1 MQAMIGQRISAMAFL
16 SVPVL
21 ALLAL
26 SPIRSTSQ
34 ARELSSL
41 LAASTGA
48 DVGVPSDGDN
58 AVSEPITDLSD
69 WSYTAN
75 PMSPVGKG
83 SFHRRLL
90 SNQPGPHPTPAGP
103 NPRVP
108 WITRPA
114 STGFPPFA
122 VVSSPVNQAAI
133 VSSSVNQAS
142 LTPSANT
149 VGNPQRFAT
158 SNPKTTP
165 VTVTAPTLAAPQI
178 FASMPPLV
186 FQPVKSQWQDTA
198 TRRLRLGRSPTS
210 N

>member
-34 ARELSSL
+34 AGELSSL

-122 VVSSPVNQAAI
+122 VVSSPVNQA
-133 VSSSVNQAS
+133 S
-142 LTPSANT
+142 LTPSANS
-149 VGNPQRFAT
+149 VGNPQRYAT
-158 SNPKTTP
+158 PNTKTTP
-165 VTVTAPTLAAPQI
+165 VTVAAPTLAAPQI
-178 FASMPPLV
+178 FASMSPLV

-198 TRRLRLGRSPTS
+198 TRRLRLGRSPT
-210 N
+210 NN